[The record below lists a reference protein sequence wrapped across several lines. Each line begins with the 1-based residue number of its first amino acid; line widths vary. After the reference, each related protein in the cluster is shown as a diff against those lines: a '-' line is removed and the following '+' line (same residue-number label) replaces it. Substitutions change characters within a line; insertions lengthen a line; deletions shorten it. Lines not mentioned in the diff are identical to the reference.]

1 MIFSK
6 IYLLLGTN
14 IITWFLKCLDHCVCV
29 LVGIYWGTNSK
40 LLTVTE
46 KMMRCASA
54 NCFTSRY
61 LGRKLF
67 LQNLGNISF
76 FAILFLSYY
85 CHHIAHWAKKIIS
98 YWWNKQI
105 TTHFV
110 GGMLLFNF
118 IFWFFKTHLLF
129 FTY

>member
-118 IFWFFKTHLLF
+118 IFWFFKTHHLF